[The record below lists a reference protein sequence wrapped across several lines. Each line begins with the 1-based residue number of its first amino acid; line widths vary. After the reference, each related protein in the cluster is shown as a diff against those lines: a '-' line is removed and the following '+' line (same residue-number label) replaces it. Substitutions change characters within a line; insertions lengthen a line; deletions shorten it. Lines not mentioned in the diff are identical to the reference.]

1 MSHGSDRMQLS
12 IDGPVASIIF
22 DHPARR
28 NAMSIDMWQAI
39 PRMLDQIEADN
50 TIRVIVLTGAGK
62 EAFVAGADISEFETH
77 RATPQAVVA
86 YEEFV
91 DGATDRLARTLTP
104 TIAMIRG
111 FCIGGG
117 MAIALSCDMRIATPQ
132 SMFAI
137 PAAKLGLG
145 YRQGGIRTLMNLV
158 GPGFARE
165 IFFTGRQFT
174 ANEALNMGLINGLSN
189 NDDIAGKV
197 SELCAMIS
205 ANAPLT
211 IRAAKQA
218 MLDIAQQPVGFDA
231 SLSEEM
237 VQTCFASA
245 DYTEGRRAFMDKRKP
260 EFHGR

>member
-1 MSHGSDRMQLS
+1 MSHGSDRMQLT
-12 IDGPVASIIF
+12 IDGPVARIIF
-22 DHPARR
+22 DHKARR

-39 PRMLDQIEADN
+39 PRMLDQIEADQ
-50 TIRVIVLTGAGK
+50 TIRVIVLTGAGE

-77 RATPQAVVA
+77 RATPQAVLA
-86 YEEFV
+86 YETLV
-91 DGATDRLARTLTP
+91 DGATDRLARTLLP

-132 SMFAI
+132 SLFAI

-145 YRQGGIRTLMNLV
+145 YRHGGIRTLMNLV

-165 IFFTGRQFT
+165 IFFTARQFT
-174 ANEALNMGLINGLSN
+174 AIESLNIGLINALYN
-189 NDDIAGKV
+189 KDDIIDKV

-218 MLDIAQQPVGFDA
+218 MLDIAKQPDGFDA
-231 SLSEEM
+231 TLSEQW
-237 VQTCFASA
+237 VQDCFASE
-245 DYTEGRRAFMDKRKP
+245 DYIEGRSAFMQKRKP

>member
-1 MSHGSDRMQLS
+1 MSHGSDRMRLS
-12 IDGPVASIIF
+12 IEGPVARIIF
-22 DHPARR
+22 EHEARR

-39 PRMLDQIEADN
+39 PRMLDQIEADQ
-50 TIRVIVLTGAGK
+50 TIRVIVLSGAGE

-77 RATPQAVVA
+77 RATPQAVMA

-91 DGATDRLARTLTP
+91 DGATDRLAHTLIP

-111 FCIGGG
+111 YCIGGG

-145 YRQGGIRTLMNLV
+145 YRHGGIRTLMNLV

-165 IFFTGRQFT
+165 IFFTARQFT
-174 ANEALNMGLINGLSN
+174 GAEALNMGLINMLSSN
-189 NDDIAGKV
+189 EDISGKV
-197 SELCAMIS
+197 SELCAMIVS
-205 ANAPLT
+205 NAPLT

-218 MLDIAQQPVGFDA
+218 MLDIAKPSDEFDA
-231 SLSEEM
+231 MLSEQM
-237 VQTCFASA
+237 VQACFASD
-245 DYTEGRRAFMDKRKP
+245 DYKEGRKAFMEKRKP